1 MIFTWTAITL
11 GTLLAAGAVDCIIY
25 WDKIKEWAINA
36 FEKYGPSLQ
45 KAYANLYRKGNKL
58 YKKIFGINDKGKP
71 IVMNPPDPPQQITL
85 EELRKAYENGEIT
98 EEQYKALLAELSTE
112 VAKLSR

>member
-1 MIFTWTAITL
+1 MIFTQTAVTL
-11 GTLLAAGAVDCIIY
+11 ATLLATGVAVCIIY

-36 FEKYGPSLQ
+36 FEKYGPSLK

-71 IVMNPPDPPQQITL
+71 IVIEPTTPPQEITIEDL
-85 EELRKAYENGEIT
+85 EKAGDNGELT
-98 EEQYKALLAELSTE
+98 PEQLAALKAQSATQVAELS
-112 VAKLSR
+112 R